1 MWYWHVAEGGRR
13 GRPSEDGLGECVA
26 VEVAQVAMLFEQGF
40 VVDPCLFEPV
50 HIATLPTCHDLAQKL
65 VRSPE

>member
-1 MWYWHVAEGGRR
+1 
-13 GRPSEDGLGECVA
+13 
-26 VEVAQVAMLFEQGF
+26 MLFEQGF
-40 VVDPCLFEPV
+40 VVDSRLFEPV